1 MQKDLLYCAID
12 VSKDKLD
19 LDAAALALPAQLG
32 NDHGSFRQLIKAA
45 KKYPGPVQFVFE
57 ATGPYHLGLALA
69 LWEAQ
74 IPLSILNPA
83 RVRHFAKAQGKAK
96 TDPLDTQVIGDFAR
110 SFRPQPSPAPD
121 PVRRELTELL
131 QRRDGLISTRA
142 AEQNRLGQC
151 RHKMIKAQIRR
162 LMAQLAEQIGQIDGL
177 MKKLVNTSA
186 ELKAKV
192 KALCQV
198 KGVGHLTAVTL
209 LITLPELG
217 TLGRNR
223 IVRLVGLAPL
233 NDDSGTQKNKR
244 YIQGGRARPRC
255 ALYMPALSASRHN
268 PVLKEVYERLLKAG
282 KLKKVALTALMRK
295 LLICLNALLRKLA
308 DQHPSPQGLC
318 LAKP

>member
-1 MQKDLLYCAID
+1 M
-12 VSKDKLD
+12 
-19 LDAAALALPAQLG
+19 
-32 NDHGSFRQLIKAA
+32 
-45 KKYPGPVQFVFE
+45 
-57 ATGPYHLGLALA
+57 
-69 LWEAQ
+69 
-74 IPLSILNPA
+74 
-83 RVRHFAKAQGKAK
+83 
-96 TDPLDTQVIGDFAR
+96 
-110 SFRPQPSPAPD
+110 
-121 PVRRELTELL
+121 
-131 QRRDGLISTRA
+131 
-142 AEQNRLGQC
+142 
-151 RHKMIKAQIRR
+151 
-162 LMAQLAEQIGQIDGL
+162 MAQLAEQIDQIDGL
-177 MKKLVNTSA
+177 MKKLVNSSQ

-268 PVLKEVYERLLKAG
+268 PILKAVYERLLKDG

-308 DQHPSPQGLC
+308 DQDPLPQGLC